1 MKEPRRVREE
11 TRREETS
18 NALDAFDLCCSFF
31 FFDLLSPLSLSLSFD
46 FLRFFSVNTRVALA
60 PCAVYLSL
68 SLSLLS
74 LSKGTL
80 K

>member
-31 FFDLLSPLSLSLSFD
+31 FFDLLSLSLFSLSLKE
-46 FLRFFSVNTRVALA
+46 L
-60 PCAVYLSL
+60 
-68 SLSLLS
+68 
-74 LSKGTL
+74 
-80 K
+80 